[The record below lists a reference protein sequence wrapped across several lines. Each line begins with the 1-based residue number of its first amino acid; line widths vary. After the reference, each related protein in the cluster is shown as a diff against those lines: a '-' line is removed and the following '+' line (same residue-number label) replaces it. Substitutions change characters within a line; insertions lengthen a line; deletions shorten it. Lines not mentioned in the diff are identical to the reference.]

1 MSILHQVIYGFNTI
15 TVKIPGGFLADRDKL
30 LLKFLWK
37 GKGIRI
43 AKIIL
48 KKKRINLEDS
58 HYLTFKTY
66 CTAIKLRQW
75 GISKRI
81 DTKISETE
89 QRTWKQSH
97 KEYDL

>member
-1 MSILHQVIYGFNTI
+1 MERQRNQNSKNNFE
-15 TVKIPGGFLADRDKL
+15 
-30 LLKFLWK
+30 
-37 GKGIRI
+37 
-43 AKIIL
+43 

>member
-1 MSILHQVIYGFNTI
+1 MSILYQVIYGFNTI

-48 KKKRINLEDS
+48 KKKKNKFGG
-58 HYLTFKTY
+58 LTLPDF
-66 CTAIKLRQW
+66 
-75 GISKRI
+75 
-81 DTKISETE
+81 
-89 QRTWKQSH
+89 
-97 KEYDL
+97 